1 MYVPARITAWNASVL
16 AVSLVKMQQDSLK
29 TKIGTALRAQRKRW
43 GLSQER
49 LAQRV
54 GLTTRYIAGLERSEF
69 NVTVDTLDELAR
81 ILGVDPVELLN
92 GELRDELPEQRDAP
106 ADANP
111 VKRRSAKGADRS

>member
-1 MYVPARITAWNASVL
+1 ML
-16 AVSLVKMQQDSLK
+16 AVSLVWMEQDSLK
-29 TKIGTALRAQRKRW
+29 IRIGAALRAQRNHW
-43 GLSQER
+43 GLSQEK
-49 LAQRV
+49 LAHRV

-81 ILGVDPVELLN
+81 ILGVDPVALLN

-111 VKRRSAKGADRS
+111 VKRRSASSDARGSEPGKS

>member
-1 MYVPARITAWNASVL
+1 ME
-16 AVSLVKMQQDSLK
+16 QDSLK
-29 TKIGTALRAQRKRW
+29 TKIGAALRAQRNHW

-81 ILGVDPVELLN
+81 ILGLDPVALLN

-111 VKRRSAKGADRS
+111 VKRRRKNASRASALDDF

>member
-1 MYVPARITAWNASVL
+1 ML
-16 AVSLVKMQQDSLK
+16 ADTLEWMEQDSLK
-29 TKIGTALRAQRKRW
+29 TRIGTALRAQRNHW

-49 LAQRV
+49 LAHRV

-81 ILGVDPVELLN
+81 ILGVDPVALLN

-111 VKRRSAKGADRS
+111 VKRRSASSDAQGSEPGKP

>member
-1 MYVPARITAWNASVL
+1 ML
-16 AVSLVKMQQDSLK
+16 AVSLVGMEQDSLK
-29 TKIGTALRAQRKRW
+29 TKIGAALRAQRNHW

-69 NVTVDTLDELAR
+69 NVTVDTFDELAR
-81 ILGVDPVELLN
+81 ILGVDPVALLN
-92 GELRDELPEQRDAP
+92 GELRDDLPEQRDAP

-111 VKRRSAKGADRS
+111 VKRRSKNGSRDLTLGSS

>member
-1 MYVPARITAWNASVL
+1 MD
-16 AVSLVKMQQDSLK
+16 QESLK
-29 TKIGTALRAQRKRW
+29 TRIGTALRAQRSHW

-49 LAQRV
+49 LAHRV
-54 GLTTRYIAGLERSEF
+54 GLTTRYVAGLERSEF

-81 ILGVDPVELLN
+81 ILGIDPVALLN

-111 VKRRSAKGADRS
+111 VKRRGGRPDLPFDAQI

>member
-1 MYVPARITAWNASVL
+1 MLAVKLVEMGKETLKARIGS
-16 AVSLVKMQQDSLK
+16 
-29 TKIGTALRAQRKRW
+29 ALRAQRKHW

-81 ILGVDPVELLN
+81 ILGVDPVALLN
-92 GELRDELPEQRDAP
+92 GELREDLPEQRDAP

-111 VKRRSAKGADRS
+111 VKRRSGKSDGAAQ